1 MKKKLLE
8 LSDEELK
15 QPSLKMLQWPINYR
29 PIWNKWGWGKESQ
42 QINRRYKEE
51 PKGNLGTEKYSNQKK
66 KKKSSVVGL
75 KSRMEEKE
83 EIISDL
89 EGK

>member
-1 MKKKLLE
+1 MGGE
-8 LSDEELK
+8 
-15 QPSLKMLQWPINYR
+15 
-29 PIWNKWGWGKESQ
+29 ESQ
-42 QINRRYKEE
+42 QINRRYKGE

-89 EGK
+89 EGKQALPNLNNRGKNRLKKIVEPQVPMGL